1 MTTTSMP
8 KDRPATPL
16 ADLDLYHLD
25 WDAPEVPANPYPFF
39 EEARKKH
46 PWLLKTSTGYVVFG
60 YRAIRDLMFQDDK
73 MRTSFD
79 EIVTIMG
86 AENTP
91 WGRFTEEQ
99 MLNMSAENHR
109 AIRDTFA
116 ARFTPRYANSVRP
129 IMQENMLALLREWLP
144 KRRIDFAEFASF
156 YPVSVMTRM
165 IGAPLDVIPGIRDSL
180 EALGLAFSLDPKRL
194 PSLQKAIEHIDG
206 FCRDL
211 VEERRRS
218 PRREG
223 HAEDL
228 LDILIEASAE
238 GGIDDRKLIDML
250 IFLFVAG
257 YDTSKNVLG
266 WMMREMTA
274 HPDIYRRCAEDADYC
289 RQVVEEFLRY
299 WNPSHSFRATDQEI
313 TYDGVIFP
321 KDTMLFFSLSMSGRD
336 PSIFDRP
343 DEFDPD
349 RAVDPKNRQIAFGLG
364 KHMCLGQYIARAQLQ
379 EGIHLV
385 AQHML
390 NPRIVG
396 ELEYKPFPV
405 NWGLSFLP
413 IEFTPAEL

>member
-1 MTTTSMP
+1 MTTTSIP
-8 KDRPATPL
+8 EGRAATPL
-16 ADLDLYHLD
+16 EELDLYHLD

-46 PWLLKTSTGYVVFG
+46 PWLLKTDTGYVVFG
-60 YRAIRDLMFQDDK
+60 YRAIRELMFQDDK

-91 WGRFTEEQ
+91 WGRFTQEQ
-99 MLNMSAENHR
+99 MLNMSTEDHR
-109 AIRDTFA
+109 VIRDTFA

-129 IMQENMLALLREWLP
+129 IMRENMLGLLREWLP

-165 IGAPLDVIPGIRDSL
+165 IGAPLGVIPGIRDSL

-194 PSLQKAIEHIDG
+194 PSLQKATEHIDG

-211 VEERRRS
+211 VEQRRRS

-266 WMMREMTA
+266 WMMREMTE
-274 HPDIYRRCAEDADYC
+274 HPDVYRRCAEDADYC

-349 RAVDPKNRQIAFGLG
+349 RTVDPKNRQIAFGLG

-379 EGIHLV
+379 EGLHLV

-405 NWGLSFLP
+405 NWGLSSLP
-413 IEFTPAEL
+413 IEFTPA